1 MSTGPSVTRLRPAA
15 LAGSSLATVAGGALV
30 GVVLAVGIARL
41 GPFVPLAVIGL
52 TAAWALLW
60 RPGLSFALLVGSVI
74 VFENTNGALLTMEP
88 WYQGLPVIMLGPTDF
103 LAFVLLAG
111 VVIEVSRDR
120 DPERLVGPFTAPML
134 LLGVA
139 TVGGVVMGRTS
150 GATMTEIFPQ
160 VRPLLFFL
168 LLTPVAGY
176 VLAKDERWRTTLTVA
191 AVVIPAKAVVGLATR
206 FYGGELTPGQ
216 DPVTFYEPTLNFLM
230 VVYLLTLLGAAIR
243 RVPLPRWIWLSS
255 PIVFLSLLLSFRRSF
270 WVALLLGLVLVGLAA
285 AGRRSRPFVAI
296 GLVALGLALW
306 TVVSVGGSTDSTN
319 PIIDR
324 AQSLSPSRLQ
334 ATSGDRY
341 RLEEQRNVVAEVKA
355 HPVTGLGLG
364 IPWTQR
370 YAISE
375 SHPGGRYYTHVTPLW
390 YWLKLG
396 LIGVVAYGWLAATAV
411 LVAYQRFRTARDRLV
426 QVVALALS
434 AGWVG
439 LVVAELTGPFTGIDF
454 RLTVVACLTFGW
466 LTATGELSR
475 RGDPEPARDEAVL
488 TASV

>member
-1 MSTGPSVTRLRPAA
+1 MSTTSTTMGPRVGA
-15 LAGSSLATVAGGALV
+15 LTASSLAIVGGGAAV
-30 GVVLAVGIARL
+30 GFVLALGIAVL
-41 GPFVPLAVIGL
+41 GPIVPLAVIGL
-52 TAAWALLW
+52 TAAWALVG
-60 RPGLSFALLVGSVI
+60 RPGLTFALLVGSVI
-74 VFENTNGALLTMEP
+74 VFENTNGAILTMEP

-111 VVIEVSRDR
+111 VVLEIGRDH
-120 DPERLVGPFTAPML
+120 DAERLLGPFTAPML
-134 LLGVA
+134 LLAVA
-139 TVGGVVMGRTS
+139 TIGGVVMGRTS
-150 GATMTEIFPQ
+150 GATTIEIFPQ

-168 LLTPVAGY
+168 VLTPVAGY
-176 VLAKDERWRTTLTVA
+176 VLAKEQRWRTTLTVA

-216 DPVTFYEPTLNFLM
+216 DPVTFYEPTMNFLM

-243 RVPLPRWIWLSS
+243 QVSLPRWIWLSS
-255 PIVFLSLLLSFRRSF
+255 PILFLALLLSFRRSF

-285 AGRRSRPFVAI
+285 AGRRGRPFVVI

-341 RLEEQRNVVAEVKA
+341 RLEEQRNVVAEVQA

-370 YAISE
+370 YAVSE

-396 LIGVVAYGWLAATAV
+396 LIGVVAYGWLAVSAV
-411 LVAYQRFRTARDRLV
+411 LVAYRRFRTARDRLV
-426 QVVALALS
+426 QVVGLALS

-454 RLTVVACLTFGW
+454 RLTVVACLALGW
-466 LTATGELSR
+466 LTATGELPR
-475 RGDPEPARDEAVL
+475 RGDPEPTHDDHLIMTSR
-488 TASV
+488 